1 MPDYKQMLKEAED
14 REAGVKKVFQQY
26 DIDGGGSI
34 DPAEITCVMEDLGLL
49 SGLKTDVTSF
59 VASAFARYDENDDGA
74 LSFEEFK
81 KFYNAAKDDA
91 QGRKPPPAKPSGG
104 GKTSGLDSSTNDA
117 RQRLKEEK
125 ARKKAEEAEKIRA
138 ENAAMKARMK
148 EKSKAGGDSKALDA
162 DLLAARKEA
171 ADKRKA
177 EKEAAAAKMAAENK
191 AQKAKLKNTGA
202 RTDNDLLDDVAA
214 DGTSVADAR
223 NKKAQDGQDAKAARA
238 KDASDRAGALKNM
251 KNNTASRTDNDL
263 LDDVDAD
270 GNSVADAR
278 NKKAQDGADAKA
290 KRAKDMKDEAAELA
304 RMKRETGSK
313 TDHDLL
319 DDVDADGNSVAQAR
333 DQKAQDGKDAK
344 AKRSKDMKD
353 EAAELARQTLAPTM
367 TPTRALNTQP
377 RPQT

>member
-1 MPDYKQMLKEAED
+1 MLKEAED

-125 ARKKAEEAEKIRA
+125 ARKKAEEAEKIP

-148 EKSKAGGDSKALDA
+148 EKSKAVGYSKALDA

-191 AQKAKLKNTGA
+191 AQKAKLI
-202 RTDNDLLDDVAA
+202 
-214 DGTSVADAR
+214 
-223 NKKAQDGQDAKAARA
+223 
-238 KDASDRAGALKNM
+238 
-251 KNNTASRTDNDL
+251 
-263 LDDVDAD
+263 
-270 GNSVADAR
+270 
-278 NKKAQDGADAKA
+278 
-290 KRAKDMKDEAAELA
+290 
-304 RMKRETGSK
+304 
-313 TDHDLL
+313 
-319 DDVDADGNSVAQAR
+319 
-333 DQKAQDGKDAK
+333 
-344 AKRSKDMKD
+344 
-353 EAAELARQTLAPTM
+353 TLAPRTTTCWTTW
-367 TPTRALNTQP
+367 TPTATPWRMLATRRRRMAPTP
-377 RPQT
+377 RRSGPRT

>member
-74 LSFEEFK
+74 LSFEVRPPDSPASLCPAHRQRRAANRTRAFTVFAVVAQEFK

-304 RMKRETGSK
+304 R
-313 TDHDLL
+313 
-319 DDVDADGNSVAQAR
+319 
-333 DQKAQDGKDAK
+333 
-344 AKRSKDMKD
+344 
-353 EAAELARQTLAPTM
+353 
-367 TPTRALNTQP
+367 
-377 RPQT
+377 